1 MKRILAAAM
10 MAALAGGMAQAGEG
24 PAGVWRM
31 TSGKVT
37 VRISDCGGDLCGTIV
52 GLKKPLDKHGQPK
65 RDKDNPNKALRNRP
79 VIGLTIL
86 SNMRPSDDNSGEG
99 TIYNPDDGNTY
110 KSRMVLKGSDTM
122 KVDGCVMVL
131 CKSMTFIR
139 VQ

>member
-86 SNMRPSDDNSGEG
+86 SNMRPSDDNSWEG

-110 KSRMVLKGSDTM
+110 KSRMALKGSDTM